1 MMHTESLGGLE
12 TVHHTSHTYYGTTC
26 PDRCD
31 LADKR
36 TAKLTITPRAFL
48 GASMIDRRPA
58 AIAKRLDSTP
68 AVVQAFL
75 DNLPDAE
82 WRALARL
89 TARI

>member
-1 MMHTESLGGLE
+1 MTHQHQKAHQNG
-12 TVHHTSHTYYGTTC
+12 HDYYRTTC

-48 GASMIDRRPA
+48 GA
-58 AIAKRLDSTP
+58 AILDHRIPVIAETLGTTP

-75 DNLPDAE
+75 DNLPPE
-82 WRALARL
+82 EFRALARI
-89 TARI
+89 TGRM